1 MVLPKKENWFTLKST
16 TDMKTKTI
24 TIKPPKIK
32 QRSKV
37 KAPPT
42 RVHKVNKKYNRKET
56 FKYEYAYEL

>member
-1 MVLPKKENWFTLKST
+1 
-16 TDMKTKTI
+16 MKIKTI